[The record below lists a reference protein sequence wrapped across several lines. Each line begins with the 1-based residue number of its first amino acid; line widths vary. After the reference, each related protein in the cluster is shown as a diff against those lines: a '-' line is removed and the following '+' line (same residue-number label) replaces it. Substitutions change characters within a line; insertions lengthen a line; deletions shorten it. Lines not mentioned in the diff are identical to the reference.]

1 MKSVLRRFAVAV
13 VTLPIVFTAY
23 AALYFGIGLLTMA
36 DDITAY
42 VPVGPLFYN
51 LPAIGFGYVV
61 TIVALPQLNRLI
73 KKIID

>member
-1 MKSVLRRFAVAV
+1 MKFYVRRFIVAV
-13 VTLPIVFTAY
+13 VTLPIVFTVY

-42 VPVGPLFYN
+42 VPIGPYLYN

-61 TIVALPQLNRLI
+61 TIMLLPQIYNLVDRLT
-73 KKIID
+73 D